1 MLEHRNISYSVF
13 KNILE
18 NIMWYKENSKSVSI
32 NMLVTKYNLNNWNY
46 SLFDDLGLDFNY
58 KISTPSEIFTQSKF
72 KLNESDKIKLYKLI
86 IKVYERYNYKIKCE
100 TDLIT
105 KRALFSNLP
114 KILDSI
120 LIIELYCEQNHYYVF
135 NKSFKKFKAADEY
148 AKCIK
153 SSLIKF
159 LKKI

>member
-58 KISTPSEIFTQSKF
+58 KISTPSEIFTPSKF
-72 KLNESDKIKLYKLI
+72 KLNENDKIKLYKLI
-86 IKVYERYNYKIKCE
+86 IKVYEDIIIK
-100 TDLIT
+100 LNMI
-105 KRALFSNLP
+105 R
-114 KILDSI
+114 I
-120 LIIELYCEQNHYYVF
+120 
-135 NKSFKKFKAADEY
+135 
-148 AKCIK
+148 
-153 SSLIKF
+153 
-159 LKKI
+159 